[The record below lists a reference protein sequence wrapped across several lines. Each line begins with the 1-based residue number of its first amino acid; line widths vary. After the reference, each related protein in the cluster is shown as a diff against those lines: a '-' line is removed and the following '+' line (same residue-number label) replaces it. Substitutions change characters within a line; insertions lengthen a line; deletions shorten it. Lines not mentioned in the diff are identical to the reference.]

1 MAGYATRLRLSPDK
15 QTLTGDVRHAKFNGT
30 VVPGLAAVVAS
41 AAEQY
46 GAPLTLKTPV
56 TLEAA
61 VQSLGDRGTA
71 DVLVESTV
79 AKVCEQRG
87 CWIALKSAS
96 SQLHVTFKDE
106 AFFVPASLIGKTV
119 LVQGKLTKAGASY
132 ELVASGLQVKS

>member
-1 MAGYATRLRLSPDK
+1 MGQVGLVAGYPAGLRLSRDK

-30 VVPGLAAVVAS
+30 VAGPGRRGCQRRRAVRGAAHS
-41 AAEQY
+41 E
-46 GAPLTLKTPV
+46 
-56 TLEAA
+56 
-61 VQSLGDRGTA
+61 VQSLYERGTA

>member
-1 MAGYATRLRLSPDK
+1 MRNLLGLL
-15 QTLTGDVRHAKFNGT
+15 L
-30 VVPGLAAVVAS
+30 GLAGVVAS

-61 VQSLGDRGTA
+61 VQSLDDLGTA

-96 SQLHVTFKDE
+96 RQLHVTFKDE

-119 LVQGKLTKAGASY
+119 LVQGKLTRTGASY

>member
-1 MAGYATRLRLSPDK
+1 MLS
-15 QTLTGDVRHAKFNGT
+15 L
-30 VVPGLAAVVAS
+30 LAAIAR

-46 GAPLTLKTPV
+46 GAPLTLKNPL

-61 VQSLGDRGTA
+61 VRQLGDRPAA

-87 CWIALKSAS
+87 CWLALKSAS

-106 AFFVPASLIGKTV
+106 AFFVPSSLIGKTV
-119 LVQGKLTKAGASY
+119 LVEGRLTKEAAGY
-132 ELVASGLQVKS
+132 QLVANGLQVKS

>member
-1 MAGYATRLRLSPDK
+1 MRMLIG
-15 QTLTGDVRHAKFNGT
+15 LTM
-30 VVPGLAAVVAS
+30 GLLTTIAS
-41 AAEQY
+41 AAEHY
-46 GAPLTLKTPV
+46 GAPLTLKNPL

-61 VQSLGDRGTA
+61 IQQVRDGA
-71 DVLVESTV
+71 AANVLVESTV

-119 LVQGKLTKAGASY
+119 LVEGRLSKEADGYQ
-132 ELVASGLQVKS
+132 LVANGLQVKS

>member
-1 MAGYATRLRLSPDK
+1 MRNLMGLL
-15 QTLTGDVRHAKFNGT
+15 L
-30 VVPGLAAVVAS
+30 GLAAVVAS

-61 VQSLGDRGTA
+61 VQSLYERGTA

-87 CWIALKSAS
+87 CWIALKSAT

-106 AFFVPASLIGKTV
+106 AFFVPSSLIGKTV
-119 LVQGKLTKAGASY
+119 RVEGKLTKTGPRY
-132 ELVASGLQVKS
+132 QLVASGLEVKS